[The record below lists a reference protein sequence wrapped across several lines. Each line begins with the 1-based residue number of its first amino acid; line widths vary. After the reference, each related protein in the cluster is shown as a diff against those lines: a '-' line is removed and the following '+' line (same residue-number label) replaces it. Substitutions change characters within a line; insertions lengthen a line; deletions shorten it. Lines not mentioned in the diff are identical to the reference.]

1 MHNIEHIFGKSLT
14 KRWKT
19 AWGTAFAIMLIL
31 TSVTA
36 CATSDFM
43 TPIQDDYDTNGERGD
58 ADNTDSAAAAALTD
72 ETSNEQSDN
81 EEVNQDNGIGMS
93 DLDEADG
100 ALGADEADDDELAG
114 IDDVADQTEEF
125 YEVVANW
132 SYIDRDETYGPL
144 DYGIVCDVSDG
155 DSTID
160 YSSIYAKDI
169 SSSEKEYYG
178 MVNGEECLLYSWQI
192 SSNQESVKVYRS
204 DLKYN
209 ISWQAGPDNAYDTDI
224 SARVFENGKLID
236 EAAKEDR
243 WYRAQTGIWFFGI
256 CSVQNGEYDEYD
268 TSWMEVE
275 W

>member
-1 MHNIEHIFGKSLT
+1 MHNIERIFGKSLT

-36 CATSDFM
+36 CAPSDFM
-43 TPIQDDYDTNGERGD
+43 TPIQDDYDTNGEKGD
-58 ADNTDSAAAAALTD
+58 TDNTDSAAAAALTD

-114 IDDVADQTEEF
+114 IDDAADQTEEF

-209 ISWQAGPDNAYDTDI
+209 ISWQAGPDNMYDTDI

-236 EAAKEDR
+236 EAAKEER
-243 WYRAQTGIWFFGI
+243 WYRSYTGIWFFGI